1 MQKNTLENTLISS
14 GIQTW
19 RAYKSI
25 GSTNDEA
32 LAWVDEEAPDFS
44 LVIAEEQTSGRGR
57 FDRLWISKAG
67 ACLAFS
73 LILRPRP
80 EDHPNLALYAP
91 LCGIAVRDALAE
103 LFDLD
108 IQIKWP
114 NDVLIS
120 RRKCCGILV
129 ESVWTGDVFKGLVMG
144 IGINITADSLPPSE
158 DSLYPATSLE
168 EAVNRKVDGLE
179 VLGAVLRQIEKW
191 RHLVGSP
198 KFFTHWKKHLAYMGE
213 EVMIVKSEKNSIIG
227 IEKGIDRDGN
237 LLIIGP
243 TQKEIKVEAG
253 DVHLRPLG
261 KP

>member
-32 LAWVDEEAPDFS
+32 LAWFDEEAPDFS

-120 RRKCCGILV
+120 RRKCCGIWLNRFGPV
-129 ESVWTGDVFKGLVMG
+129 MFLKGSSWASELTSRLTRCRLLK
-144 IGINITADSLPPSE
+144 TAS
-158 DSLYPATSLE
+158 TQ
-168 EAVNRKVDGLE
+168 
-179 VLGAVLRQIEKW
+179 RQA
-191 RHLVGSP
+191 
-198 KFFTHWKKHLAYMGE
+198 WKK
-213 EVMIVKSEKNSIIG
+213 
-227 IEKGIDRDGN
+227 
-237 LLIIGP
+237 P
-243 TQKEIKVEAG
+243 
-253 DVHLRPLG
+253 
-261 KP
+261 